1 MNDTQYITDIDWLE
15 SKLYFSFID
24 DLELRN
30 QLTIRVKAAKSKRE
44 QTQKWLSDILEISLT
59 KIKEIENGT
68 CKDFN
73 AINNYINFL
82 GENMIIL

>member
-1 MNDTQYITDIDWLE
+1 MNTHLLKLE
-15 SKLYFSFID
+15 SQLYFSFID

>member
-1 MNDTQYITDIDWLE
+1 MNIHLLELE
-15 SKLYFSFID
+15 SQLFFSWID

-30 QLTIRVKAAKSKRE
+30 QLTIRVKSAKEKRE
-44 QTQKWLSDILEISLT
+44 QTQKWLSDILDISIT

>member
-1 MNDTQYITDIDWLE
+1 MNTHLLE
-15 SKLYFSFID
+15 LEYQLYFPFID
-24 DLELRN
+24 DIELRN
-30 QLTIRVKAAKSKRE
+30 QLTIRVKAAKSKRM
-44 QTQKWLSDILEISLT
+44 QSQKWLSDVLEISLT